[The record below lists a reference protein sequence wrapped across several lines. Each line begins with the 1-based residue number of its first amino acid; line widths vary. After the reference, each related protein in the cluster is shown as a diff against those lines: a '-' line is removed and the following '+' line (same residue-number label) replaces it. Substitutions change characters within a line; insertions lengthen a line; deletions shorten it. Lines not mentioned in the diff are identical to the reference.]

1 MISRR
6 RIMLISAALL
16 LTGCGTDAVKGLSR
30 GGTAETDNYR
40 IAIPNTLYQAA
51 EPETVLWDYTFLDRS
66 GYMISVQDFDFG
78 YEPKD
83 FLGEE
88 YEAGEAAFEAGT
100 LGSYD
105 YCGWTAAVDTDCVL
119 KYAAGTQGRLL
130 FAQATVPAKKANRAK
145 SQIFD
150 LLEHMDF
157 IGRPL
162 GAGSASAGFATIEYP
177 ETWVVSSKSFTGGV
191 ILHPAVNKNG
201 VTVSFATTNTPK
213 ASAQALAEESIEMTK
228 EQVPDFYSET
238 VVVAQKLLG
247 HDAYIA
253 RLRYGEPEDEGGCVI
268 QDTAYIEVPQG
279 VCIVAMNY
287 GDPGADEFFEAFD
300 TLTLTFNGD

>member
-105 YCGWTAAVDTDCVL
+105 YCGWTAAADNCQGTVL
-119 KYAAGTQGRLL
+119 QTHPGSHRREPDIQAA
-130 FAQATVPAKKANRAK
+130 
-145 SQIFD
+145 
-150 LLEHMDF
+150 
-157 IGRPL
+157 RP
-162 GAGSASAGFATIEYP
+162 P
-177 ETWVVSSKSFTGGV
+177 
-191 ILHPAVNKNG
+191 PD
-201 VTVSFATTNTPK
+201 K
-213 ASAQALAEESIEMTK
+213 AS
-228 EQVPDFYSET
+228 
-238 VVVAQKLLG
+238 G
-247 HDAYIA
+247 DAC
-253 RLRYGEPEDEGGCVI
+253 PSD
-268 QDTAYIEVPQG
+268 
-279 VCIVAMNY
+279 
-287 GDPGADEFFEAFD
+287 
-300 TLTLTFNGD
+300 